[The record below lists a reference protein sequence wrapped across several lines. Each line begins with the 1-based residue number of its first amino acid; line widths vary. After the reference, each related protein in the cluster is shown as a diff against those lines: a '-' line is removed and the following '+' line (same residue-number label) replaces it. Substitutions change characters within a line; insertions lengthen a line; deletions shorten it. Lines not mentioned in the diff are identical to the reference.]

1 MKASELIKLLVQI
14 VNSEGDLDVCIKFDG
29 AVIESIKQINI
40 EEEDGEKVITLAEE
54 L

>member
-1 MKASELIKLLVQI
+1 MKASELIQKLIQI
-14 VNSEGDLDVCIKFDG
+14 VNYEGDLDVCVKFDS
-29 AVIESIKQINI
+29 AVIESIKLVDV